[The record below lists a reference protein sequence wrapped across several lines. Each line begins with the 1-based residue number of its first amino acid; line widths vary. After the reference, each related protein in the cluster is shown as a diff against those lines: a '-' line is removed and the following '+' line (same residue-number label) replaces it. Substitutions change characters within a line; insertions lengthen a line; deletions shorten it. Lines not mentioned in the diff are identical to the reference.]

1 MIANT
6 SWTSS
11 CEIEATVAPT
21 CGALT
26 TRPSDCS
33 DCSASRIGI
42 ALTSSRRA
50 ISSITSRCPG
60 ASSPRMMAPRSDW

>member
-21 CGALT
+21 WGAFT

-42 ALTSSRRA
+42 ALTCRRRA

-60 ASSPRMMAPRSDW
+60 LSSPRMIAPRSDW